1 MPSSARGWSAA
12 PASLPKA
19 QATIASI
26 EFGFTGPTTLHDGE
40 LVVVF
45 ARVGELVVNN
55 RVGDPRVYLT
65 DAEHPYSGTY
75 VLFSESAASQL
86 PWA

>member
-1 MPSSARGWSAA
+1 MWWRLQVRRAHNV
-12 PASLPKA
+12 
-19 QATIASI
+19 
-26 EFGFTGPTTLHDGE
+26 HDGE